1 METKNYVSEILK
13 NEKTQEVL
21 ATLNAY
27 KSELL
32 KESKDSKLVEAVRA
46 LESAKAAYKKESTR
60 VVLADKGYNELQT
73 VAVRTTVSEFAHTHN
88 LPSFF
93 TWFDANGKD
102 TQEGIIDTPQKL
114 GSHLKSLHDSFAAG
128 NKVARKK
135 KATLSELQAQMAEL
149 QAQMAELQN
158 GGE

>member
-73 VAVRTTVSEFAHTHN
+73 VAVRTTVSEFEHTHN

>member
-102 TQEGIIDTPQKL
+102 TQDGIIDTPQKL

>member
-1 METKNYVSEILK
+1 METKQYVSEILK

-32 KESKDSKLVEAVRA
+32 KESKDSKLVEAVKA
-46 LESAKAAYKKESTR
+46 FEAAKVAYKRESTR

-73 VAVRTTVSEFAHTHN
+73 IAVRTTVSEFAHAHN
-88 LPSFF
+88 LPAFF
-93 TWFDANGKD
+93 SWFDGNGKD
-102 TQEGIIDTPQKL
+102 TQNGIIDTPQKL
-114 GSHLKSLHDSFAAG
+114 GSHLKALHDSFAAG

-149 QAQMAELQN
+149 QAQMAALQN

>member
-1 METKNYVSEILK
+1 MDIKDYVGEIIRSG
-13 NEKTQEVL
+13 KTPEVL

-32 KESKDSKLVEAVRA
+32 KESKDSKLVEAAKA
-46 LESAKAAYKKESTR
+46 LEAAKVAYKRESTR
-60 VVLADKGYNELQT
+60 VVLADKGYNDLQT
-73 VAVRTTVSEFAHTHN
+73 LAVRTTVSEFAHTHN

-93 TWFDANGKD
+93 AWFDANGKD
-102 TQEGIIDTPQKL
+102 NQVGIIDTPQKL

-128 NKVARKK
+128 NKVAKKK
-135 KATLSELQAQMAEL
+135 KATLSELQAQMLAL
-149 QAQMAELQN
+149 QAQMAALQN